1 MSQIELYSK
10 LQNNDPFKAV
20 SQMGATLAK
29 SGMFGCERAEQGEV
43 LAMICLTENMT
54 PSQVVN
60 KFHIIG
66 GRLSRKS
73 GSALAEFKR
82 MGGKYKWARTGQE
95 PDQNLENR
103 EAVGEFSL
111 DDQTVTVR
119 FSIDEAKQAGL
130 VKPGSTWSTMPWKM
144 LRARVVSDA
153 LGMIAPE
160 IYYGDDMEEIP
171 SEPKTINLASDEPKQ
186 EPEPKLPK
194 EIPIKESRPTVF
206 EAEIVNEPEADDAK
220 PEIESNQN
228 KPAEEKPQQSSPELP
243 DETVKALQKAIG
255 AEAKSAMAYF
265 IQKGWLKKGQ
275 NLEHLTPAQATRIL
289 KNTAAFL
296 AKARE
301 VHA

>member
-1 MSQIELYSK
+1 
-10 LQNNDPFKAV
+10 
-20 SQMGATLAK
+20 MGATLAK

-82 MGGKYKWARTGQE
+82 IGGKYKWTRTGQE
-95 PDQNLENR
+95 PDQNLDNR
-103 EAVGEFSL
+103 EAVGEFTL
-111 DDQTVTVR
+111 DEQTVVVR
-119 FSIDEAKQAGL
+119 FSMDEAKQAGL

-160 IYYGDDMEEIP
+160 IYYGDDIEETP
-171 SEPKTINLASDEPKQ
+171 SEPKTINLASDEPK
-186 EPEPKLPK
+186 PEPKTEAAK
-194 EIPIKESRPTVF
+194 VIRVQESKPTVF
-206 EAEIVNEPEADDAK
+206 EAEIVHEPEADDAK
-220 PEIESNQN
+220 PEAESNQN
-228 KPAEEKPQQSSPELP
+228 KPVEEKPKQSPPELP
-243 DETVKALQKAIG
+243 EETVDALQKAIG

-289 KNTAAFL
+289 KNTAAFIS
-296 AKARE
+296 KARE
-301 VHA
+301 VQS